1 MGRLGSPTD
10 WGKIRARGGEEE
22 SDEESGDGRVDWWA
36 RRAVLICPTEMDLP
50 GEDLP

>member
-22 SDEESGDGRVDWWA
+22 SDEESGDGREDWLV
-36 RRAVLICPTEMDLP
+36 RRAASTCPIKKDLL
-50 GEDLP
+50 GEDPP